1 MIGLLELS
9 DALRSMV
16 SKTVEVNCVIKI
28 TIKYAETQDLRAI
41 WLLLEIVSVTT
52 LFRFLLSSWYILSLL

>member
-16 SKTVEVNCVIKI
+16 SKNGEVNCVIKI

-52 LFRFLLSSWYILSLL
+52 LF